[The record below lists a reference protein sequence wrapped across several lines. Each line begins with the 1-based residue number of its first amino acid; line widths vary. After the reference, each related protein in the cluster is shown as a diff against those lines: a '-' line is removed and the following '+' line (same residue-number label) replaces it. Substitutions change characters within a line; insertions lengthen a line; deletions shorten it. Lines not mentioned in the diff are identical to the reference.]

1 MKRTTLIIAAA
12 GASVLALGCSLR
24 APKTQVSADD
34 FDIAPLMGKWSGDY
48 SRNETGRSR
57 DISFTLRA
65 AEGAASGYIE
75 MLAREPEN
83 TIVPANRPMVNG
95 RQAIPARQFLTIHF
109 VRKEG
114 NRVVGLLDPYIDPDC
129 ACKVT
134 TTFQG
139 VFIDGRTI
147 EGTYNTIGADLAHIP
162 TGGRWKVMRA
172 KRFAR
177 SALPHL
183 LPLRTSFD
191 PPLDTRQSVEG

>member
-48 SRNETGRSR
+48 SRDETGRSG

-75 MLAREPEN
+75 MLAREP
-83 TIVPANRPMVNG
+83 
-95 RQAIPARQFLTIHF
+95 
-109 VRKEG
+109 
-114 NRVVGLLDPYIDPDC
+114 D
-129 ACKVT
+129 
-134 TTFQG
+134 
-139 VFIDGRTI
+139 
-147 EGTYNTIGADLAHIP
+147 TIGADLAHIP